1 MQQTKA
7 WMKPAYLILYSS
19 FIILYL
25 VSCTNTKSPRERIS
39 FNKDWSFQLGNVEA
53 TERTFDDSGWRT
65 LNLPHD
71 WAIEGEFS
79 EDNPSGSNGGAL
91 PGGIGWYRKT
101 FPVSSADA
109 EKCIFIDFDGV
120 YMNSEVFINGHSLG
134 VRPYGYISFRYD
146 LTPYLKFGEENT
158 LAVCVDNSEQPNSR
172 WYSGCGIYRNV
183 WLTKVNPVHVDLWG
197 TYITTPEVTTE
208 KATITIRTA
217 IKNSNKED
225 VEADLISVLTDT
237 KGNQVASVSS
247 SVFIPKDSLGI
258 GNEGIE
264 LKNPKLWSLETPYL
278 YTLRTEVRIDG
289 QVTDVYETPFG
300 IRTFEFDAKTGF
312 TLNGKQ
318 VKIKGVCQHHDLGCL
333 G

>member
-1 MQQTKA
+1 
-7 WMKPAYLILYSS
+7 
-19 FIILYL
+19 
-25 VSCTNTKSPRERIS
+25 ERIS

-79 EDNPSGSNGGAL
+79 KDNPSGSNGGAL

-101 FPVSSADA
+101 FPVSNADA
-109 EKCIFIDFDGV
+109 GKRIFIDFDGV

-134 VRPYGYISFRYD
+134 VHPYGYISFRYD

-158 LAVCVDNSEQPNSR
+158 LAVRVDNSEQPNSR

-208 KATITIRTA
+208 KAIITIRTA

-225 VEADLISVLTDT
+225 VEADLTSVLTDT